1 MRWSRWNMKHR
12 PWKPDRLRLS
22 GPVTCSPKFRDIAKR
37 SSELAQNIASAAS
50 EQNFI
55 DGKVGRAIKEFTGG
69 AVATQ
74 KQTDSTR
81 LTIEDMAKLAEGLN
95 SSVAQFKL
103 A

>member
-1 MRWSRWNMKHR
+1 MIDHTGCVVTDWQKSRAFY
-12 PWKPDRLRLS
+12 D
-22 GPVTCSPKFRDIAKR
+22 AA
-37 SSELAQNIASAAS
+37 LAPLGASMLH
-50 EQNFI
+50 
-55 DGKVGRAIKEFTGG
+55 VVPKEFTGG

>member
-1 MRWSRWNMKHR
+1 MRHVRWDEYDVACSEVVR
-12 PWKPDRLRLS
+12 FRSVFADRE
-22 GPVTCSPKFRDIAKR
+22 AKESLENVADLLVR
-37 SSELAQNIASAAS
+37 
-50 EQNFI
+50 
-55 DGKVGRAIKEFTGG
+55 VGVLVI
-69 AVATQ
+69 VATQ